1 MLPTCFSTVC
11 VDVSLANLLFRTI
24 FHLLLLNR
32 LAYGNDGGLVVM
44 DIMQKSVLISMAT
57 SDLYSSADPYTRLP
71 RSPKRP
77 PPPTN
82 ADPYGDA
89 FAAGDQCR
97 SPSTDQVCET
107 VPIFSSFFFDVTP
120 PPSPAQR
127 LYLRKLQL
135 RLAFLPS
142 SFRARTRW
150 NGLFC

>member
-1 MLPTCFSTVC
+1 
-11 VDVSLANLLFRTI
+11 
-24 FHLLLLNR
+24 
-32 LAYGNDGGLVVM
+32 M

-120 PPSPAQR
+120 PLPQR
-127 LYLRKLQL
+127 SV
-135 RLAFLPS
+135 FIFENCS
-142 SFRARTRW
+142 
-150 NGLFC
+150 